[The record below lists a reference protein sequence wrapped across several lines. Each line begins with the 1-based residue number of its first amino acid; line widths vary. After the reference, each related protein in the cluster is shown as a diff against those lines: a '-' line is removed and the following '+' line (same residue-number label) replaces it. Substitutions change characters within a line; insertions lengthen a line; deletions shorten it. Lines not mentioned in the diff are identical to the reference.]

1 MNQIIMILLISALVL
16 VHEIGHF
23 AASRIF
29 NVRVT
34 RFGIGMPIGPSW
46 KLFKWKDT
54 VFYIHA
60 FLFGG
65 YVSFAE
71 PKSSLENLDEKDRKK
86 VDEDEYLDD
95 DSKEL
100 YENKRISQKLV
111 IVTAGVIMN
120 VIFAVFLVMMCAVVY
135 HKLPSNKQNIF
146 VESYSTKPTSNIAKR
161 GILPKDKIISV
172 NNQKINTLYELS
184 FFAKNSKLFDDYA
197 QKSLYEQNLI
207 ELKELN
213 PRIRQEDKIIPQGE
227 VVILPLTKLETPL
240 KVSQN
245 VLEGLEKYKK
255 DGIQLSKKQIEL
267 RDKVYDEV
275 TYKISADDEITLQ
288 DLAYSLSDTYK
299 PVKITVLRN
308 NKEIDIENIE
318 VYKEGLFGITLKV
331 EEIFTP
337 TKTLGDI
344 ITKSFDYIYTTTAT
358 MLFSLWQLFTGK
370 VSASDMHGVIA
381 VVKVGGDIIAS
392 KGFLDGILLTAMIS
406 MNLAIMNML
415 PIPALDGGH
424 VLFLLI
430 EKITGKKPDRELSE
444 KITNFF
450 FFLLIILMVSICYN
464 DIFALVTKKF

>member
-1 MNQIIMILLISALVL
+1 M
-16 VHEIGHF
+16 
-23 AASRIF
+23 
-29 NVRVT
+29 
-34 RFGIGMPIGPSW
+34 
-46 KLFKWKDT
+46 
-54 VFYIHA
+54 
-60 FLFGG
+60 
-65 YVSFAE
+65 
-71 PKSSLENLDEKDRKK
+71 
-86 VDEDEYLDD
+86 
-95 DSKEL
+95 
-100 YENKRISQKLV
+100 
-111 IVTAGVIMN
+111 
-120 VIFAVFLVMMCAVVY
+120 
-135 HKLPSNKQNIF
+135 
-146 VESYSTKPTSNIAKR
+146 
-161 GILPKDKIISV
+161 
-172 NNQKINTLYELS
+172 
-184 FFAKNSKLFDDYA
+184 
-197 QKSLYEQNLI
+197 
-207 ELKELN
+207 
-213 PRIRQEDKIIPQGE
+213 
-227 VVILPLTKLETPL
+227 ILPLTKLETPL

-267 RDKVYDEV
+267 RDRVYDEV